1 VTGHAQQQLLVVDAS
16 VVVAALTGAA
26 TYGAWA
32 MQTLADAHL
41 AAPDLLPFEVA
52 NVLRRHQVLGTLGP
66 DVATLAHTDLLDLVI
81 ELFPYE
87 AVADRVWELRGS
99 LPSYDA
105 SYIALAE
112 RLDAPLATVDARL
125 TRAHG
130 PTCRFIT
137 PPG

>member
-1 VTGHAQQQLLVVDAS
+1 VTGHAPQRLLVVDAS

-26 TYGAWA
+26 THGAWA
-32 MQTLADAHL
+32 LQTLADAHL

-52 NVLRRHQVLGTLGP
+52 NVLRRHQAHGALSP
-66 DVATLAHTDLLDLVI
+66 DVATLAHTDLLDLVV

-87 AVADRVWELRGS
+87 AIADRVWELRGS

-130 PTCRFIT
+130 PNCRFMT